1 MIPARKL
8 AAAISL
14 LLLAAPLAAADG
26 DLDPTFWSDGKVVLG
41 GTGSFGISAVVAAP
55 DDRVVVVGTHD
66 PGDGVWEWYWR
77 AVGDT
82 GSGSGCYFSPP
93 GAGSLG
99 EATAAAFDSA
109 GRLLVAGWGG
119 FLGAEQMAVARFS
132 FPDCILDV
140 SFDDDGYWTL
150 AIASGTEAVTAIAVD
165 FATGQIALGG
175 RYVQD
180 GTGNT
185 FSLIGLLDGNG
196 EPVDSFNLDG
206 LTSFYGQPTA
216 ENSRPVT
223 DIAFDEAGNILVPQ
237 TYFFGPNADWV
248 VTRLTPAGDFDPAFG
263 GGTGYRRVAFDL
275 GGPNADEDRLFAL
288 ARDPNTGNLLL
299 AGEAQTQNGYGLA
312 IARLLPSGAL
322 DTTFSGDGKVDL
334 SFGDAHTRLEDAAV
348 DGLGRLLVAGFL
360 DYPTG
365 DSDVIA
371 LRFDANGALD
381 ASFGFG
387 GLSLIA
393 FDFGPA
399 PDQDDYGRALAIQ
412 AGRVVV
418 AGDVE
423 ASASTDFLPGLARLE
438 NALVFADGF
447 ESGESGQWS
456 AALGGS

>member
-8 AAAISL
+8 APVISL

-26 DLDPTFWSDGKVVLG
+26 DLDPTFWSDGKAVLG
-41 GTGSFGISAVVAAP
+41 GTGSFGISTVVVAP
-55 DDRVVVVGTHD
+55 DGRVVVVGTHD

-77 AVGDT
+77 AVGDAAA
-82 GSGSGCYFSPP
+82 GSGCYFSPP

-99 EATAAAFDSA
+99 EATSAAFDSA
-109 GRLLVAGWGG
+109 GRLLVAGWAG

-132 FPDCILDV
+132 FPACTLDA

-150 AIASGTEAVTAIAVD
+150 AIGSGTEAVTAIAVD

-175 RYVQD
+175 RYILD
-180 GTGNT
+180 ANGNT
-185 FSLIGLLDGNG
+185 FTLIGLLDGNG
-196 EPVDSFNLDG
+196 EPVDSFGLDG
-206 LTSFYGQPTA
+206 LISYYPQPTA
-216 ENSRPVT
+216 ENSRPVA
-223 DIAFDEAGNILVPQ
+223 DIAFDDAGRIVVPQ
-237 TYFFGPNADWV
+237 TYFFGANADWL
-248 VTRLTPAGDFDPAFG
+248 VTRLTPAGDFDLSFG
-263 GGTGYRRVAFDL
+263 GGTGTRRVAFDL
-275 GGPNADEDRLFAL
+275 GGPNVDEDRLFAL

-299 AGEAQTQNGYGLA
+299 AGEAQTQDGTALA

-322 DTTFSGDGKVDL
+322 DTTFSGDGKLDL
-334 SFGDAHTRLEDAAV
+334 SFGNAHTRLEDAAV
-348 DGLGRLLVAGFL
+348 DGLGRLLAVGFL

-371 LRFDANGALD
+371 VRFGANGVLD

-393 FDFGPA
+393 FDFGPE
-399 PDQDDYGRALAIQ
+399 PHTDDYGRALAVQ

-423 ASASTDFLPGLARLE
+423 ANADSDFLPGLARLE

-447 ESGESGQWS
+447 ESGASGQWS

>member
-8 AAAISL
+8 APAISL
-14 LLLAAPLAAADG
+14 LLLAVPLAAADG
-26 DLDPTFWSDGKVVLG
+26 DLDPTFWSDGKAVLG
-41 GTGSFGISAVVAAP
+41 GTGSFGISAVVVAP

-82 GSGSGCYFSPP
+82 AAGSGCYYSPP

-119 FLGAEQMAVARFS
+119 LLGAEQMAVARFS
-132 FPDCILDV
+132 YPDCILDA
-140 SFDDDGYWTL
+140 SFDDDGYWT
-150 AIASGTEAVTAIAVD
+150 INFNSGTEAVTAIAVD
-165 FATGQIALGG
+165 FASGQIALGG
-175 RYVQD
+175 RFTLD
-180 GTGNT
+180 SGGNT
-185 FSLIGLLDGNG
+185 YSIIGLLDGTG

-206 LTSFYGQPTA
+206 MTSFYGQPTA
-216 ENSRPVT
+216 ENSRPVA
-223 DIAFDEAGNILVPQ
+223 DIAFDQAGNILVPQ
-237 TYFFGPNADWV
+237 TYFFGPNADWL
-248 VTRLTPAGDFDPAFG
+248 VTRLTPAGDFDLTFG
-263 GGTGYRRVAFDL
+263 DGTGVRRVAFDL

-299 AGEAQTQNGYGLA
+299 VGEAQTQNGTALA
-312 IARLLPSGAL
+312 IARLLPLGAL
-322 DTTFSGDGKVDL
+322 DETFSGDGKVDL
-334 SFGDAHTRLEDAAV
+334 SFGNAHTRLEDVAV

-393 FDFGPA
+393 FDFGPD

-423 ASASTDFLPGLARLE
+423 ATTDSDFLPGLARLK
-438 NALVFADGF
+438 NALIFADGF
-447 ESGESGQWS
+447 ESGESGQWP
-456 AALGGS
+456 AAL